1 MTINI
6 PRLIPNTTVVFSFIH
21 PFILTIFVFLLR
33 VSIHT
38 FVTYFPL
45 VLSRMAE
52 EENKRIQA
60 QRAQLGESGLAD
72 KKKQLEEA
80 VEFNEVRFL

>member
-1 MTINI
+1 
-6 PRLIPNTTVVFSFIH
+6 
-21 PFILTIFVFLLR
+21 
-33 VSIHT
+33 
-38 FVTYFPL
+38 
-45 VLSRMAE
+45 MAE
-52 EENKRIQA
+52 EEKKRIEA

>member
-1 MTINI
+1 M
-6 PRLIPNTTVVFSFIH
+6 
-21 PFILTIFVFLLR
+21 FLLR